1 MVLHVT
7 IEMLQKRSRGMS
19 ALLVKRDIICTSLI
33 DITTLENSEK
43 SSRQDAKIKE
53 Q

>member
-7 IEMLQKRSRGMS
+7 IEMLQKRSWRMS

-43 SSRQDAKIKE
+43 SQGQDAKIEE